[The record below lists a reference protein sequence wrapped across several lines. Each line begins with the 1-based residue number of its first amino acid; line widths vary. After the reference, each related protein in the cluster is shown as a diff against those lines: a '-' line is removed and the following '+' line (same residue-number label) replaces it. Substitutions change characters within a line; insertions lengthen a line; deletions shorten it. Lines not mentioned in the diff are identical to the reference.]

1 MYLFSKEIASV
12 SRKGIVGH
20 YQEWK
25 NNVSYSYVIIIS
37 PKMNVEKQKQ

>member
-1 MYLFSKEIASV
+1 MYLFSKEIASL

-25 NNVSYSYVIIIS
+25 NNVSYSYVIISTKI
-37 PKMNVEKQKQ
+37 NVEKQKQ